1 MESFS
6 ALLALCEG
14 NSPVIGEFPSQRPVT
29 RSFDVFFDLHPNK
42 RLTKQLRR
50 RWFETPSRSLW
61 RHYNV
66 SRKCIC
72 NLHDVCRVYSF
83 EYTSCLLSHTVWV
96 TWCFQF
102 VSAVGWGTSAT
113 VATLPFTA
121 RQFVLNIRYLG
132 QKKYR
137 WGEMYRMTILWR
149 WPKVMAV
156 SLIKQKLLLCT
167 I

>member
-29 RSFDVFFDLHPNK
+29 RSFDVFFDLRPNK

-50 RWFETPSRSLW
+50 RWFETPSRSLR

-72 NLHDVCRVYSF
+72 NLHDVCRIYSF
-83 EYTSCLLSHTVWV
+83 EYTWCLLSHTVWGDLMFSVCFRCRMRHVRHCNDSAFHSKTVCAKPSIFGTKKVQMGRNVLDGHSV
-96 TWCFQF
+96 TLAQSHGC
-102 VSAVGWGTSAT
+102 V
-113 VATLPFTA
+113 
-121 RQFVLNIRYLG
+121 ID
-132 QKKYR
+132 
-137 WGEMYRMTILWR
+137 
-149 WPKVMAV
+149 
-156 SLIKQKLLLCT
+156 
-167 I
+167 